1 MQIGEVAERVG
12 LSLRTV
18 RYYEEVGL
26 VTPVERSTG
35 GFRIYDQDAVARL
48 MLVRDLKPLGFS
60 LEEIRDIAD
69 MVASQGNLDAKTLA
83 RYVER
88 AREEHT
94 KARRSLKAAERIID
108 TLEQLTTSGS
118 SNSKRRRQERQEST
132 T

>member
-1 MQIGEVAERVG
+1 MQIGEVAEQVG

-26 VTPVERSTG
+26 VSPVERSLG
-35 GFRIYDQDAVARL
+35 GFRIYDQVAVARL

-69 MVASQGNLDAKTLA
+69 MVASQGDLDAKKLS

-108 TLEQLTTSGS
+108 TLEQLTTSES